1 MAEAGVARTERRQR
15 TRELLEYVGLA
26 GTDRPPASELSGGE
40 MQRVAIARALA
51 NRPRLLLAD
60 EPTGELDQATGEQI
74 ISLIDRLNSDGMVV
88 VVVTHNLAIRQV
100 AEAAAHARRPHPGGD
115 GPMIVRLALRSL
127 VSKPIRSAVLA
138 GGFGL
143 GRAVMAALL
152 GIGSVILDQARA
164 PALVGGGDVIVG
176 SATGRLTT
184 PKFVLADVLS
194 QVYWDG
200 ESKLPRPTRVPI
212 ST

>member
-1 MAEAGVARTERRQR
+1 
-15 TRELLEYVGLA
+15 
-26 GTDRPPASELSGGE
+26 
-40 MQRVAIARALA
+40 
-51 NRPRLLLAD
+51 
-60 EPTGELDQATGEQI
+60 
-74 ISLIDRLNSDGMVV
+74 
-88 VVVTHNLAIRQV
+88 
-100 AEAAAHARRPHPGGD
+100 
-115 GPMIVRLALRSL
+115 MIVRLALRSL

-143 GRAVMAALL
+143 GVAVMAALL

-184 PKFVLADVLS
+184 PKFVWQMCS
-194 QVYWDG
+194 PRVYWDG

>member
-1 MAEAGVARTERRQR
+1 
-15 TRELLEYVGLA
+15 
-26 GTDRPPASELSGGE
+26 
-40 MQRVAIARALA
+40 
-51 NRPRLLLAD
+51 
-60 EPTGELDQATGEQI
+60 
-74 ISLIDRLNSDGMVV
+74 
-88 VVVTHNLAIRQV
+88 
-100 AEAAAHARRPHPGGD
+100 
-115 GPMIVRLALRSL
+115 MIVRLALRSL

-143 GRAVMAALL
+143 GVAVMAALL

-176 SATGRLTT
+176 SATGRSTT

-194 QVYWDG
+194 QGGPGRRV
-200 ESKLPRPTRVPI
+200 KLPRPTRVPI